1 MNIMDVTEES
11 FSNSDIKIRVFDFR
25 TTEIFE
31 YTAITSDYQ
40 SFITLKIPGPLNF
53 ALTMPPPQGRI

>member
-1 MNIMDVTEES
+1 MNIMDIMEES
-11 FSNSDIKIRVFDFR
+11 FSNSDIKNRVFDFR
-25 TTEIFE
+25 TTKIFE
-31 YTAITSDYQ
+31 YTAMTSDYK

>member
-1 MNIMDVTEES
+1 MEER
-11 FSNSDIKIRVFDFR
+11 FSNSYIKIRVFDFR
-25 TTEIFE
+25 TTKIFE
-31 YTAITSDYQ
+31 YTAITSDYK